1 MSLREDMVENGVAFW
16 KHDRVKDTPFN
27 ERISF
32 LRQKGLTQEEI
43 DEVKR
48 RSIESEQ
55 PGADPGM
62 YRQPPPQ
69 QNYSN
74 NNNNYSNQGGG
85 GGYNNGGGGG
95 YNNNNNNNMPPPQ
108 MPYPPIQYV
117 SPPPRSVGFFERI
130 YNMLAPIVTIGAL
143 GYGGLYLYQRMYGP
157 PQSMYQNGGG
167 GGANGLFSPFQQNNP
182 MGTQPG
188 TPVTPHGSVAPTT
201 PGQTPGGQTPGNAL
215 QNGGVNTPNNNT
227 NGNNNT
233 NNSSLLNDT
242 PWTTS
247 KSSAPEIT
255 NLRAEM
261 KSMTEN
267 FESQSKQ
274 LRDAIATLN
283 EIVQTQTAQS
293 ANNTSMG
300 LLLAYHAA
308 NQSAQ
313 ERDIKKELSQIKVIL
328 ATGLTPN
335 GKAGEG
341 TPANSGGANAFADI
355 LKAAEEEDAK
365 KKEQEEK
372 ERKEKELDEKKEED
386 MTDEEK
392 EMKKKRDKE
401 KREKKIKEEVEK
413 RKKNIDGAFEKM
425 MNDNDD
431 ATKKSAHGMLSMILK
446 NLKEQPDVPRY
457 RRVKKDNPNFKKMV
471 VPLKGHEEFLVS
483 MGFTSRGNY
492 FEFSLIPKSH
502 EKNEEEMED
511 AKTIAKEVLEY
522 AVEQVG
528 NLKEAPKVEAAP
540 VQQQQQ
546 QQPPAQVVAPVQQQ
560 QQQVVPVQQQQ
571 QQVVPVQQQQQ
582 QVVPV
587 QQQQQQVVPVQQA
600 PVQQQVVTQPPPVK
614 EFVESAL
621 PSVNAPQTPIVVP
634 NTVNG
639 TGNIQQ
645 QPVAQQQQQV
655 PVQQQQQQQA
665 PVQQQQQSSG
675 WPPKGNALPNLQ
687 QPAQVWNVNPPANVQ
702 QQGATTTTPSASNTT
717 TTTANGNGLAPNQT
731 SATISS
737 TPVQQQQQPNGEN
750 PSYPLSFGEIMKMTQ
765 EGKTPPGIKQI
776 PNNLSTDQASA
787 STGVAPSK
795 PWEQKKE

>member
-1 MSLREDMVENGVAFW
+1 
-16 KHDRVKDTPFN
+16 
-27 ERISF
+27 
-32 LRQKGLTQEEI
+32 
-43 DEVKR
+43 
-48 RSIESEQ
+48 
-55 PGADPGM
+55 
-62 YRQPPPQ
+62 
-69 QNYSN
+69 
-74 NNNNYSNQGGG
+74 
-85 GGYNNGGGGG
+85 
-95 YNNNNNNNMPPPQ
+95 
-108 MPYPPIQYV
+108 
-117 SPPPRSVGFFERI
+117 
-130 YNMLAPIVTIGAL
+130 
-143 GYGGLYLYQRMYGP
+143 
-157 PQSMYQNGGG
+157 
-167 GGANGLFSPFQQNNP
+167 
-182 MGTQPG
+182 
-188 TPVTPHGSVAPTT
+188 
-201 PGQTPGGQTPGNAL
+201 
-215 QNGGVNTPNNNT
+215 
-227 NGNNNT
+227 
-233 NNSSLLNDT
+233 
-242 PWTTS
+242 
-247 KSSAPEIT
+247 
-255 NLRAEM
+255 
-261 KSMTEN
+261 
-267 FESQSKQ
+267 
-274 LRDAIATLN
+274 
-283 EIVQTQTAQS
+283 
-293 ANNTSMG
+293 
-300 LLLAYHAA
+300 
-308 NQSAQ
+308 
-313 ERDIKKELSQIKVIL
+313 
-328 ATGLTPN
+328 
-335 GKAGEG
+335 
-341 TPANSGGANAFADI
+341 
-355 LKAAEEEDAK
+355 
-365 KKEQEEK
+365 
-372 ERKEKELDEKKEED
+372 
-386 MTDEEK
+386 
-392 EMKKKRDKE
+392 MKKKRDKE

-413 RKKNIDGAFEKM
+413 MKKNINGAFEKM

-471 VPLKGHEEFLVS
+471 VPLKGHEEFLIS

-546 QQPPAQVVAPVQQQ
+546 
-560 QQQVVPVQQQQ
+560 VVPVQQQH
-571 QQVVPVQQQQQ
+571 
-582 QVVPV
+582 VVPV

-645 QPVAQQQQQV
+645 QPVAQQQQQPVAQQQQQQV
-655 PVQQQQQQQA
+655 PVQQQQQQQQA

-675 WPPKGNALPNLQ
+675 WPPKGNVLPNLQ

-737 TPVQQQQQPNGEN
+737 TPVQQQQQPNVEN

-795 PWEQKKE
+795 PWEQK

>member
-1 MSLREDMVENGVAFW
+1 
-16 KHDRVKDTPFN
+16 
-27 ERISF
+27 
-32 LRQKGLTQEEI
+32 
-43 DEVKR
+43 
-48 RSIESEQ
+48 
-55 PGADPGM
+55 
-62 YRQPPPQ
+62 
-69 QNYSN
+69 
-74 NNNNYSNQGGG
+74 
-85 GGYNNGGGGG
+85 
-95 YNNNNNNNMPPPQ
+95 

-167 GGANGLFSPFQQNNP
+167 GANGLFSPFQRNNP

-188 TPVTPHGSVAPTT
+188 TPVTPHGSVVPTT

-300 LLLAYHAA
+300 LLLANHAA

-413 RKKNIDGAFEKM
+413 MKKNIDGAFKKM
-425 MNDNDD
+425 MNNNDD

-457 RRVKKDNPNFKKMV
+457 RRVKKDNQTLKKMV

-546 QQPPAQVVAPVQQQ
+546 QQQQYNNNNNKLCQ
-560 QQQVVPVQQQQ
+560 C
-571 QQVVPVQQQQQ
+571 
-582 QVVPV
+582 
-587 QQQQQQVVPVQQA
+587 
-600 PVQQQVVTQPPPVK
+600 
-614 EFVESAL
+614 
-621 PSVNAPQTPIVVP
+621 N
-634 NTVNG
+634 N
-639 TGNIQQ
+639 
-645 QPVAQQQQQV
+645 
-655 PVQQQQQQQA
+655 
-665 PVQQQQQSSG
+665 SSN
-675 WPPKGNALPNLQ
+675 KLRQCNN
-687 QPAQVWNVNPPANVQ
+687 
-702 QQGATTTTPSASNTT
+702 SSNK
-717 TTTANGNGLAPNQT
+717 LCQC
-731 SATISS
+731 
-737 TPVQQQQQPNGEN
+737 
-750 PSYPLSFGEIMKMTQ
+750 
-765 EGKTPPGIKQI
+765 
-776 PNNLSTDQASA
+776 NNNSN
-787 STGVAPSK
+787 K
-795 PWEQKKE
+795 